1 MKKLAKLCKEYIEQG
16 GEPVVSGAF
25 GLRMAE
31 INMSEVQLYMLE
43 NMDASFNELLF
54 MLIDRTGQKD
64 SDVYHKTEFEY
75 YKKAAELG
83 NTRAMVYVGIAY
95 KQGYPVNR
103 NCDMAFNCFAKA
115 TELGDEYLA
124 PYYLAECYENGSGVE
139 TDENAAVMY
148 YTMSAECGNIPS
160 MLALSRIYKEGLGSI
175 EKDEQKSA
183 KYLFMSGV
191 GRD

>member
-1 MKKLAKLCKEYIEQG
+1 MLAEFEYAMQQKKNGNVDEAKLYFEKAGDNGYAEAYIELAKLAIPEG
-16 GEPVVSGAF
+16 GEPYYNFSKLDVT
-25 GLRMAE
+25 
-31 INMSEVQLYMLE
+31 
-43 NMDASFNELLF
+43 LLP
-54 MLIDRTGQKD
+54 LG
-64 SDVYHKTEFEY
+64 YHKAEFEY

-160 MLALSRIYKEGLGSI
+160 MLALARIYKEGLGSI
-175 EKDEQKSA
+175 EKDEQKST

>member
-1 MKKLAKLCKEYIEQG
+1 MSAEFEYAMQQKKNGNVDEAKLYFEKAGDNGYAEAYIELAKLAIPEG
-16 GEPVVSGAF
+16 GEPYYNFSG
-25 GLRMAE
+25 LD
-31 INMSEVQLYMLE
+31 VT
-43 NMDASFNELLF
+43 LLP
-54 MLIDRTGQKD
+54 LG
-64 SDVYHKTEFEY
+64 YHKAEFEY

-103 NCDMAFNCFAKA
+103 NCDRAFHCFAKA

>member
-1 MKKLAKLCKEYIEQG
+1 MSAEFEYAMQQKKNGNIDEAKRYFEKAGDNGYAEAYMELAKLAIPEG
-16 GEPVVSGAF
+16 GEPYYNYSKLDVT
-25 GLRMAE
+25 
-31 INMSEVQLYMLE
+31 
-43 NMDASFNELLF
+43 LF
-54 MLIDRTGQKD
+54 PLG
-64 SDVYHKTEFEY
+64 YHTAEFEY
-75 YKKAAELG
+75 YTKAAELG
-83 NTRAMVYVGIAY
+83 NIRAMVYVGIAY

-124 PYYLAECYENGSGVE
+124 PYYLAECYEKGSGVE
-139 TDENAAVMY
+139 ADENAAVMY

-160 MLALSRIYKEGLGSI
+160 MLALARIYKDGLGSI

>member
-1 MKKLAKLCKEYIEQG
+1 MSREFEYAMQQKKNGNVEEAKLYFEKAGENGCADAYMELAKLTIPEG
-16 GEPVVSGAF
+16 GEAYYNYSKLDVT
-25 GLRMAE
+25 
-31 INMSEVQLYMLE
+31 
-43 NMDASFNELLF
+43 LLP
-54 MLIDRTGQKD
+54 LG
-64 SDVYHKTEFEY
+64 YHKAEFEY

>member
-1 MKKLAKLCKEYIEQG
+1 MSAEFEYAMQQKKNGNVVEAKLYFEKAGDNGYAEAYIELAKLAIPEG
-16 GEPVVSGAF
+16 GEPYYNFSKLDVT
-25 GLRMAE
+25 
-31 INMSEVQLYMLE
+31 
-43 NMDASFNELLF
+43 LLP
-54 MLIDRTGQKD
+54 LG
-64 SDVYHKTEFEY
+64 YHKAEFEY

-160 MLALSRIYKEGLGSI
+160 MLVLSRIYKEGLGSI

-183 KYLFMSGV
+183 KYLFMSGAF
-191 GRD
+191 RD

>member
-1 MKKLAKLCKEYIEQG
+1 MSAEFEYAMQQKKNGNVDEAKLYFEKAGDNGYAEGYIELAKLAIPEG
-16 GEPVVSGAF
+16 GEPYYNFSKLDVT
-25 GLRMAE
+25 
-31 INMSEVQLYMLE
+31 
-43 NMDASFNELLF
+43 LLP
-54 MLIDRTGQKD
+54 LG
-64 SDVYHKTEFEY
+64 YHKAEFEY

-83 NTRAMVYVGIAY
+83 NTRAMVYIGIAY

>member
-1 MKKLAKLCKEYIEQG
+1 MSAEFEYAMQQKKNGNVDEAKLYFEKAGDNGYAEAYMELAKLAIPEG
-16 GEPVVSGAF
+16 GEPYYNYSKLDVT
-25 GLRMAE
+25 
-31 INMSEVQLYMLE
+31 
-43 NMDASFNELLF
+43 LLP
-54 MLIDRTGQKD
+54 LG
-64 SDVYHKTEFEY
+64 YHKAEFEY

-124 PYYLAECYENGSGVE
+124 PYYLAECYEKGSGVE

-183 KYLFMSGV
+183 KYLFMSGI

>member
-1 MKKLAKLCKEYIEQG
+1 MSTEFEYAMQQKKNGNIDEAKLYFEKAGDNGYAEGYIELAKLAIPEG
-16 GEPVVSGAF
+16 GEPYYNYSKLDVT
-25 GLRMAE
+25 
-31 INMSEVQLYMLE
+31 
-43 NMDASFNELLF
+43 LLP
-54 MLIDRTGQKD
+54 LG
-64 SDVYHKTEFEY
+64 YHKAEFEY

-83 NTRAMVYVGIAY
+83 NTRAMVYIGIAY

-103 NCDMAFNCFAKA
+103 NYDMAFNCFAKA

>member
-1 MKKLAKLCKEYIEQG
+1 MSAEFEYAMQQKKNGNVDEAKLYFEKAGDNGYAEAYIELAKLAIPEG
-16 GEPVVSGAF
+16 GEPYYNFSKLDVT
-25 GLRMAE
+25 
-31 INMSEVQLYMLE
+31 
-43 NMDASFNELLF
+43 LLP
-54 MLIDRTGQKD
+54 LG
-64 SDVYHKTEFEY
+64 YHKAEFEY

-124 PYYLAECYENGSGVE
+124 PYYLAECYEKGSGVE

>member
-1 MKKLAKLCKEYIEQG
+1 MSAEFEYAMQQKKNGNVDEAKLYFEKAGDNGYAEGYIELAKLAIPEG
-16 GEPVVSGAF
+16 GEPYYNFSKLDVT
-25 GLRMAE
+25 
-31 INMSEVQLYMLE
+31 
-43 NMDASFNELLF
+43 LLP
-54 MLIDRTGQKD
+54 LG
-64 SDVYHKTEFEY
+64 YHKAEFKY

-183 KYLFMSGV
+183 KYLFMSGAF
-191 GRD
+191 RD

>member
-1 MKKLAKLCKEYIEQG
+1 MSAEFEYAMQQKKNGNVDEAKLYFEKAGDNGYAEAYIELAKLAIPEG
-16 GEPVVSGAF
+16 GEPYYNFSKLDVT
-25 GLRMAE
+25 
-31 INMSEVQLYMLE
+31 
-43 NMDASFNELLF
+43 LLP
-54 MLIDRTGQKD
+54 LG
-64 SDVYHKTEFEY
+64 YHKTEFEY

-83 NTRAMVYVGIAY
+83 NTKAIVYVGIAY

>member
-1 MKKLAKLCKEYIEQG
+1 MSAEFEYAMQQKKNGNVDEAKLYFEKAGDNGYAEGYIELAKLAIPEG
-16 GEPVVSGAF
+16 GEPYYNFSKLDVT
-25 GLRMAE
+25 
-31 INMSEVQLYMLE
+31 
-43 NMDASFNELLF
+43 LLP
-54 MLIDRTGQKD
+54 LG
-64 SDVYHKTEFEY
+64 YHKAEFEY

-103 NCDMAFNCFAKA
+103 NCDMAFNWFAKA

>member
-1 MKKLAKLCKEYIEQG
+1 MSAEFEYAMQQKKNGNVDEAKLSFEKAGDNGCADAYIELAKLAIPEG
-16 GEPVVSGAF
+16 GEAYYNYSKLDVT
-25 GLRMAE
+25 
-31 INMSEVQLYMLE
+31 
-43 NMDASFNELLF
+43 LLP
-54 MLIDRTGQKD
+54 LG
-64 SDVYHKTEFEY
+64 YHKAEFEY
-75 YKKAAELG
+75 YNKAAELG
-83 NTRAMVYVGIAY
+83 NTKAMVYVGIAY

-124 PYYLAECYENGSGVE
+124 SFYLAECYEKGLGVE
-139 TDENAAVMY
+139 MDENAAVMY

>member
-1 MKKLAKLCKEYIEQG
+1 MSAEFEYAMQQKKNGNVDEAKFYFEKAGDNGYAEGYIELAKLAIPEG
-16 GEPVVSGAF
+16 GEPYYNFSKLDVT
-25 GLRMAE
+25 
-31 INMSEVQLYMLE
+31 
-43 NMDASFNELLF
+43 LLP
-54 MLIDRTGQKD
+54 LG
-64 SDVYHKTEFEY
+64 YHKAEFEY

>member
-1 MKKLAKLCKEYIEQG
+1 MSAEFEYAMQQKKNGNVDEAKLYFEKAGDNGYAEAYIELAKLAIPEG
-16 GEPVVSGAF
+16 GEPYYNFSKLDVT
-25 GLRMAE
+25 
-31 INMSEVQLYMLE
+31 
-43 NMDASFNELLF
+43 LLP
-54 MLIDRTGQKD
+54 LG
-64 SDVYHKTEFEY
+64 YHKAEFEY

-183 KYLFMSGV
+183 KYLFMSGAF
-191 GRD
+191 RD

>member
-1 MKKLAKLCKEYIEQG
+1 MSAEFEYAMQQKKNGNVDEAKFYFEKAGDNGYAEAYIELAKLAIPEG
-16 GEPVVSGAF
+16 GEPYYNFSG
-25 GLRMAE
+25 LD
-31 INMSEVQLYMLE
+31 VT
-43 NMDASFNELLF
+43 LLP
-54 MLIDRTGQKD
+54 LG
-64 SDVYHKTEFEY
+64 YHKAEFEY

-175 EKDEQKSA
+175 EKDEQKFA